1 MRSKIGVG
9 IVKKFKILF
18 TFEPCEDWSIKDV
31 KDMMEEVL
39 DPIYH
44 LGDCSV
50 SEVDVKEENLKEN

>member
-1 MRSKIGVG
+1 MKT
-9 IVKKFKILF
+9 FKILF
-18 TFEPCEDWSIKDV
+18 TFEPGDDWSKKDV

-50 SEVDVKEENLKEN
+50 SEVNVEEQILIED